1 MTQHL
6 AARTLQGKQTPDLI
20 IDGRLALSEHGLM
33 LALALAARRAVWLVP
48 GLWALLQR
56 FEVIDYPDFAD
67 PDEDVEAMLPTLRE
81 WHAVWSGT
89 QLLERFYWVGDVLF
103 ESRLPPDFDQS
114 AARRL
119 QGFALTLERFA
130 ESHGPLSAMTVCAR
144 DAAALAAVKAVDA
157 PVILTE
163 MRAAARP
170 RLCDFLAAGGV
181 GAREIDGLAAQ
192 RLRRSALGQT
202 PPAGAE
208 LALACGVQVAAVSL
222 LAPRAI
228 AAALEP
234 ESDFEPDDVIYSEER
249 DPWRGAQAVWCEV
262 AL

>member
-6 AARTLQGKQTPDLI
+6 AARSLQGQQAPDLI
-20 IDGRLALSEHGLM
+20 IDGRLALSEQGLM
-33 LALALAARRAVWLVP
+33 LTLALAARRPVWLVP

-56 FEVIDYPDFAD
+56 FEVIDYPEFAD
-67 PDEDVEAMLPTLRE
+67 PDEDAEAMLPILRE

-119 QGFALTLERFA
+119 QSFALTLERFA
-130 ESHGPLSAMTVCAR
+130 ETHGPLSAMTVCAR
-144 DAAALAAVKAVDA
+144 DAAALAAVKALDA

-163 MRAAARP
+163 MRGDARP
-170 RLCDFLAAGGV
+170 RLCDLLAAGGV
-181 GAREIDGLAAQ
+181 ATSELDGLAAQ
-192 RLRRSALGQT
+192 RLRRSALGQA

-208 LALACGVQVAAVSL
+208 LALACGVRFAAVSI

-228 AAALEP
+228 AASLEP
-234 ESDFEPDDVIYSEER
+234 EDDFEPDDIGYAEER
-249 DPWRGAQAVWCEV
+249 DPWRGARAVWCEV
-262 AL
+262 LQ